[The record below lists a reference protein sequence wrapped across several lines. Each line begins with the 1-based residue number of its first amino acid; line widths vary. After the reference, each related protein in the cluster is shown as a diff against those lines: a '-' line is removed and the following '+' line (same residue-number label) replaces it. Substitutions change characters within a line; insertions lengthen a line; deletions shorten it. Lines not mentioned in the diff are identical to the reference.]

1 MSTPEQTVPTGD
13 VATARP
19 SAQRSASLLPVAVR
33 VLPVP
38 RQPDLGDQ
46 SLFFN
51 RELSWIDFNWRVLHQ
66 ALDERTPLLE
76 RARFLA
82 IAQRNL
88 DEFFAKRVGGLKSQ
102 LEAGVTQPSPDGLT
116 PREQLELVREASV
129 VMQQRMTYTWENVL
143 SKRITEETGVVPVC
157 DWNDVSPDEAA
168 ELHAFFRA
176 KIYPILTPL
185 AVDPGHPFP
194 FISHLSLSLAV
205 MLRDPVRFA
214 EHFARVKLPL
224 NRGRWIRFGNGQKF
238 MSMETLIAEH
248 ISELFRGM
256 EVQSTHMFRVT
267 RNAELDWEGGE
278 AEDLL
283 QTISEELRERRFAPV
298 VRLEVEASMPENVR
312 DLLARELELDTADI
326 YEVEGLLDLTSLDTF
341 ADLEIPALRF
351 PNWEPIVPAQLQH
364 VGRSESEADIF
375 TVIRSGD
382 ILVHH
387 PYESFAASVESFIE
401 HAAVDPRVLAIKQT
415 LYRISDD
422 SRVARALIRAA
433 EEGKQVAVL
442 VEVTASLDELRNI
455 EWAQRMENAG
465 VHVTYGIVGLK
476 THTKITLVVREDIDA
491 IRTYCHIGTGNY
503 HERTARLYTDLGL
516 FTAAEPVGRDV
527 VNLFHFL
534 TGMAPE
540 QDYTHLLVA
549 PRDMRHE
556 LKQLVEAEA
565 DHGSQG
571 HIILKMNGLD
581 DIEMI
586 QSLYRASRQGVKI
599 DLIVRGHTR
608 LRPGVPG
615 VSDNIRLISILGR
628 FLEHDRIFY
637 FHNRGNPHVY
647 MGSADWRKRNLEERI
662 EALVRI
668 DDTGLQQRLRDLLEI
683 ALTDNRS
690 AWEMRSDGR
699 YMLRQPG
706 NEPARSYQ
714 EIVMQRTR
722 ETQVPG
728 LLQRGRRVAGEQ

>member
-1 MSTPEQTVPTGD
+1 MSAPEKTVPQNDIVRRT
-13 VATARP
+13 ATPPA
-19 SAQRSASLLPVAVR
+19 ALLPVAVR
-33 VLPVP
+33 SLPVP
-38 RQPDLGDQ
+38 PDPDLSDP

-102 LEAGVTQPSPDGLT
+102 VEAGVTQLSPDGLS
-116 PREQLELVREASV
+116 PREQLQLVRDATL
-129 VMQQRMTYTWENVL
+129 VMQQRMTYTWEHVL
-143 SKRITEETGVVPVC
+143 SKRIETETGIVTLC
-157 DWNDVSPDEAA
+157 NWDDISEADA
-168 ELHAFFRA
+168 RELRAYFRSN
-176 KIYPILTPL
+176 IYPILTPL

-194 FISHLSLSLAV
+194 FISHLSISLAV
-205 MLRDPVRFA
+205 MLRDPLRYA
-214 EHFARVKLPL
+214 DHFARVKLPL
-224 NRGRWIRFGNGQKF
+224 NRGRWVRFANGQKF

-256 EVQSTHMFRVT
+256 TVISTHMFRVT
-267 RNAELDWEGGE
+267 RNAELDVEGGE

-298 VRLEVEASMPENVR
+298 VRLEVEASMPDYVR
-312 DLLARELELDTADI
+312 DLLARELELDSLDV
-326 YEVEGLLDLTSLDTF
+326 YEVEGLLDLTSLETF
-341 ADLEIPALRF
+341 ADLEFPALRF
-351 PNWEPIVPAQLQH
+351 PAWEPVVPLQLQH

-415 LYRISDD
+415 LYRVSDD

-476 THTKITLVVREDIDA
+476 THTKITLVVREDADA
-491 IRTYCHIGTGNY
+491 IRMYCHIGTGNY

-549 PRDMRHE
+549 PRDMRYE
-556 LKQLVEAEA
+556 LKLLVEAEA
-565 DHGSQG
+565 EHGSAG
-571 HIILKMNGLD
+571 HIILKMNGID

-586 QSLYRASRQGVKI
+586 QSLYRASQKGVKI
-599 DLIVRGHTR
+599 DLMVRGHTR

-615 VSDNIRLISILGR
+615 ISDNIRVISILGR

-637 FHNRGNPHVY
+637 FHNRGEPHVY

-662 EALVRI
+662 EALVRV
-668 DDTGLQQRLRDLLEI
+668 DDPTLHQRLRDLLEA

-699 YMLRQPG
+699 YLLRQPSAG
-706 NEPARSYQ
+706 EPVRNYQ
-714 EIVMQRTR
+714 EILMQRAR
-722 ETQVPG
+722 EGQQGNVMP
-728 LLQRGRRVAGEQ
+728 RARRITSED

>member
-1 MSTPEQTVPTGD
+1 MSLERNAEH
-13 VATARP
+13 VAPITTRP
-19 SAQRSASLLPVAVR
+19 AQASAALLPVAVR
-33 VLPVP
+33 VLPAD
-38 RQPDLGDQ
+38 RDLELHDP

-66 ALDERTPLLE
+66 SLDERTPLLE

-82 IAQRNL
+82 ITQRNL
-88 DEFFAKRVGGLKSQ
+88 DEFISKRIGGLKSQ
-102 LEAGVTQPSPDGLT
+102 LEAGVTQLSPDGLT
-116 PREQLELVREASV
+116 PREQLELSREAIL
-129 VMQQRMTYTWENVL
+129 VMQQRMTKTWEDEL
-143 SKRITEETGVVPVC
+143 RHRIEAATNTTVVC
-157 DWNDVSPDEAA
+157 EWDKISDEEAA
-168 ELHAFFRA
+168 ELRTYFRSN
-176 KIYPILTPL
+176 IYPILTPL

-194 FISHLSLSLAV
+194 FISHLSLSLAI
-205 MLRDPVRFA
+205 MLRDPLRSA

-224 NRGRWIRFGNGQKF
+224 TRGRWVRFANGRKY
-238 MSMETLIAEH
+238 MAMETLVARYIG
-248 ISELFRGM
+248 ELFRGM
-256 EVQSTHMFRVT
+256 DVMSTHMFRVT
-267 RNAELDWEGGE
+267 RNTELDWDGGE

-298 VRLEVEASMPENVR
+298 VRLEVEGSMPDAVR
-312 DLLARELELDTADI
+312 ELLMRELELDAGDV
-326 YEVEGLLDLTSLDTF
+326 YEVDGLLDLGSLDTF
-341 ADLEIPALRF
+341 ADLDFPALRY
-351 PNWEPIVPAQLQH
+351 PAWEPVVPGALQH

-375 TVIRSGD
+375 TVIRSAD

-442 VEVTASLDELRNI
+442 VEVTASLDEQRNI
-455 EWAQRMENAG
+455 EWAHRMENAG
-465 VHVTYGIVGLK
+465 VHVTYGIIGLK
-476 THTKITLVVREDIDA
+476 THTKITLIVREDADA

-503 HERTARLYTDLGL
+503 HERTAKLYTDLGL

-549 PRDMRHE
+549 PRDMRYE
-556 LKQLVEAEA
+556 LQQLVEAEA
-565 DHGSQG
+565 AHGGKG
-571 HIILKMNGLD
+571 HIILKMNAID

-586 QSLYRASRQGVKI
+586 QTLYRASQKGVHI
-599 DLIVRGHTR
+599 DLIVRGHSR
-608 LRPGVPG
+608 LRAGVPG
-615 VSDNIRLISILGR
+615 VSENIRLISILGR

-637 FHNRGNPHVY
+637 FHNCGNPNVY
-647 MGSADWRKRNLEERI
+647 IGSADWRRRNLEERI

-668 DDTGLQQRLRDLLEI
+668 DDTTLQQRLRDMLDA
-683 ALTDNRS
+683 ALNDDRS
-690 AWEMRSDGR
+690 AWEMRRDGR
-699 YMLRQPG
+699 YMLRYPE
-706 NEPARSYQ
+706 NPESPRAYQ
-714 EIVMQRTR
+714 DILMQRAR
-722 ETQVPG
+722 DSQVQAAHP
-728 LLQRGRRVAGEQ
+728 RPRRLED

>member
-1 MSTPEQTVPTGD
+1 MSTPDRLPAGD
-13 VATARP
+13 VAALP
-19 SAQRSASLLPVAVR
+19 SRVVHPFALLPVAVR
-33 VLPVP
+33 SLPVP
-38 RQPDLGDQ
+38 AHPDLNDA

-82 IAQRNL
+82 ITQRNL
-88 DEFFAKRVGGLKSQ
+88 DEFVAKRVGGLKTQ
-102 LEAGVTQPSPDGLT
+102 VEAGVTQLSPDGLT
-116 PREQLELVREASV
+116 PREQLELVREAML
-129 VMQQRMTYTWENVL
+129 VMQQRMTRTWEDELRSRVE
-143 SKRITEETGVVPVC
+143 SATGVQVVRGF
-157 DWNDVSPDEAA
+157 DEVSAEEAA
-168 ELHAFFRA
+168 ELRAIFRSN
-176 KIYPILTPL
+176 IYPILTPL

-194 FISHLSLSLAV
+194 FISHLSLSLAI
-205 MLRDPVRFA
+205 MLRDPLRSA

-224 NRGRWIRFGNGQKF
+224 TRGRWVKFGNGQKY
-238 MSMETLIAEH
+238 MAMETLVAQH
-248 ISELFRGM
+248 IGELFRGM
-256 EVQSTHMFRVT
+256 QVMSSHVFRVT

-298 VRLEVEASMPENVR
+298 VRLEVEATMPDGVR
-312 DLLARELELDTADI
+312 DLLMRELELERGDVF
-326 YEVEGLLDLTSLDTF
+326 EVDGLIDLSSLDTF
-341 ADLEIPALRF
+341 ADLDFPALRF
-351 PNWEPIVPAQLQH
+351 PAWEPVVPTALQG

-375 TVIRSGD
+375 AVIRGGD

-387 PYESFAASVESFIE
+387 PYESFAASVETFIE
-401 HAAVDPRVLAIKQT
+401 NAAVDPRVLAIKQT

-442 VEVTASLDELRNI
+442 VEVTASLDEQRNI

-465 VHVTYGIVGLK
+465 VHVTYGIIGLK
-476 THTKITLVVREDIDA
+476 THTKITLVVREDPDA

-516 FTAAEPVGRDV
+516 FTASATVGRDV

-549 PRDMRHE
+549 PRDMRFE
-556 LKQLVEAEA
+556 LQQLVEAEA
-565 DHGSQG
+565 EHGSNG
-571 HIILKMNGLD
+571 HIILKMNGID
-581 DIEMI
+581 DIAMI
-586 QSLYRASRQGVKI
+586 QTLYRASQKGVKI
-599 DLIVRGHTR
+599 DLIVRGHSR
-608 LRPGVPG
+608 LRPGIPG
-615 VSDNIRLISILGR
+615 VSENIRLISILGR

-637 FHNRGNPHVY
+637 FHNAGDPQVY
-647 MGSADWRKRNLEERI
+647 IGSADWRRRNLEERV

-668 DDTGLQQRLRDLLEI
+668 DDPALQQRLRDTLLL
-683 ALTDNRS
+683 AMKDNRS
-690 AWEMRSDGR
+690 AWDLRPDGR
-699 YMLRQPG
+699 YVLQRP
-706 NEPARSYQ
+706 ESEDKAIAYQ
-714 EIVMQRTR
+714 DALMQRTR
-722 ETQVPG
+722 EAQVLPAHP
-728 LLQRGRRVAGEQ
+728 RAAR